1 MGAWILSIAGVICLG
16 ILLEIVLSEGKTAK
30 YVKGAFSLLVVIAIV
45 APLPKLIKS
54 DFDINVDADVPSW
67 SKSDDYTTAYYS
79 AFEDK
84 VQNALLQEGCESK
97 VKINVS
103 SGVIVKVEVTVY
115 DMILD
120 GKDIVRITAKTLGI
134 PEDKVNV
141 LYELF

>member
-16 ILLEIVLSEGKTAK
+16 ILLEIVLPEGKTAK
-30 YVKGAFSLLVVIAIV
+30 YVKGAFSLLVVFAIV

-54 DFDINVDADVPSW
+54 DFDLNVDADIQSW
-67 SKSDDYTTAYYS
+67 SQNDDYTTAYYS

-103 SGVIVKVEVTVY
+103 SGVIARVEVTVY
-115 DMILD
+115 DMRLD
-120 GKDIVRITAKTLGI
+120 GKDIVRITSETLGI
-134 PEDKVNV
+134 SEDKVNV